1 MGGGS
6 QCQCRLSLGCAR
18 QRVDTHHHSS
28 IGLRAIES
36 AVPKVPIVF
45 IAEPVAQGFV
55 ASIARPGGAVTGF
68 SNLEPALGTKVALQS
83 AQTAAERFSLE
94 VIDAQIRNPAEIE
107 LGILRL
113 V

>member
-1 MGGGS
+1 M
-6 QCQCRLSLGCAR
+6 
-18 QRVDTHHHSS
+18 DTHHHSS

-68 SNLEPALGTKVALQS
+68 SNLEPALGAKVALQS